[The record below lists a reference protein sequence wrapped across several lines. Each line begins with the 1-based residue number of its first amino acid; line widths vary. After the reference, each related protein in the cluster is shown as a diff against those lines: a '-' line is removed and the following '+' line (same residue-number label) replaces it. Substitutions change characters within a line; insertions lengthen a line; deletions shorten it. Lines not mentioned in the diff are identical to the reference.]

1 MRDNIKMYL
10 YRNSMIV
17 CGLDQS
23 GLAQGQVGSCW
34 KCGDEPSSCGEW
46 GKSAGLLAEELLGS
60 QKGCCWSWLMKPI
73 LDTFSH

>member
-1 MRDNIKMYL
+1 M
-10 YRNSMIV
+10 
-17 CGLDQS
+17 
-23 GLAQGQVGSCW
+23 GSCW